1 MMTVGPQ
8 MRHMSAREFALLGME
23 AFAYVKPKQ
32 GDNDAVTFAIHTADG
47 NEVAVVADREL
58 ALATVLQNDLIP
70 VSVH

>member
-8 MRHMSAREFALLGME
+8 MRHMSAREFALLGLE

-32 GDNDAVTFAIHTADG
+32 GADAVVNFAIHTADG
-47 NEVAVVADREL
+47 IEVAVVADREL

>member
-1 MMTVGPQ
+1 MTPVSPQ

-23 AFAYVKPKQ
+23 ALAYVKPKQ
-32 GDNDAVTFAIHTADG
+32 GDDDAVYFAIHTADG
-47 NEVAVVADREL
+47 NEVAVVADRDV